1 MYKKNAMQTIAK
13 KRYSFKKGYMQVQLA
28 DRNAV
33 RKELMNI
40 LGISYSNY
48 LSRMLSEGI
57 ANISVDRYDA
67 ITRAF
72 ARRGIFDVW
81 TIEEK

>member
-1 MYKKNAMQTIAK
+1 MYKKNAMQAIAK

-33 RKELMNI
+33 RKELMSI
-40 LGISYSNY
+40 LGIRYSNY

-57 ANISVDRYDA
+57 TNISLDRYDA

-72 ARRGIFDVW
+72 ARRGISDVW